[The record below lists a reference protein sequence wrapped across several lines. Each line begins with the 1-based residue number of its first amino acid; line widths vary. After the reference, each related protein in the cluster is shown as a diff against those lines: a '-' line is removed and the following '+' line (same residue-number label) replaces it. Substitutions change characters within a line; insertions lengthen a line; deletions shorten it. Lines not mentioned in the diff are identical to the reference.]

1 MLTLG
6 EESLLHGAIKEAH
19 ELEIILDK
27 EDEND
32 NRASI
37 IRRLVD
43 LVRHKDREIHELE
56 LKISSMKRR
65 ASRGLPLF

>member
-6 EESLLHGAIKEAH
+6 EESLLHGAMKEAH
-19 ELEIILDK
+19 ELENLDK
-27 EDEND
+27 ND
-32 NRASI
+32 SHASV

-43 LVRHKDREIHELE
+43 LVRDKDHEIRELE

>member
-6 EESLLHGAIKEAH
+6 EEALLHGAMYEAH
-19 ELEIILDK
+19 ELESV
-27 EDEND
+27 DEND

-37 IRRLVD
+37 IKRLVD
-43 LVRHKDREIHELE
+43 LVRDKDHEIRELE